1 MKTSCRPIFQ
11 RQKPGGRQKT
21 FIVPPYRGLN
31 ASRVFIASAASLNF
45 SSKFS
50 SITPT
55 RDISIHHEHL
65 NSNSFTELND
75 LAISTSEIKLNTK
88 TSIPIPP
95 ANTLILSENKL
106 QAKRTLYSSDSP
118 LLSSYGSTSITAN
131 KGTGNMQNTDSATI
145 SVYRNSNAT
154 LSNRPLWQ
162 SQDSSFYTSDVYSA
176 DLMNYSSLNV
186 SLFLTAALM
195 PTSVLSLETSSNKVK
210 HPVITSVSTDSD
222 ILFTINET
230 IVSSASSPGYLT
242 NTDQLE
248 ASFPLTV
255 SETSSIT
262 PTPTIPLTQSIVQS
276 STATVQTKYTTA
288 PLSSIQSHNGI
299 TSDISSVN
307 LFDSDESIPSSLN
320 HVKSN
325 ILPITY
331 SMFSM
336 VYGSAC
342 KKQTNSSSA
351 LITQP
356 PSLSIFLSSW
366 TTATVQSPVTTPAL
380 ATVSSISSIYGV
392 TSSSTPVGAYT
403 CLQMSSYFPTRV
415 EIDESEPVG
424 T

>member
-1 MKTSCRPIFQ
+1 MPIFQ

-31 ASRVFIASAASLNF
+31 ASRVFVASAASLNF

-55 RDISIHHEHL
+55 RDTSIRHEHL

-75 LAISTSEIKLNTK
+75 LAISTSEIKMNTR
-88 TSIPIPP
+88 TSIPISP
-95 ANTLILSENKL
+95 ANTLTLSENKL
-106 QAKRTLYSSDSP
+106 QAKRTLYSSDLP
-118 LLSSYGSTSITAN
+118 LLSSYGSKSITAN

-145 SVYRNSNAT
+145 SVYRNSNAA
-154 LSNRPLWQ
+154 LSIRPLWQ
-162 SQDSSFYTSDVYSA
+162 FHDSSFYTSDVYSA
-176 DLMNYSSLNV
+176 DLMNYSSPNV

-195 PTSVLSLETSSNKVK
+195 PTSVLSLETSVNKVK
-210 HPVITSVSTDSD
+210 HPIITNSVFTGSD
-222 ILFTINET
+222 ILFTNKET

-255 SETSSIT
+255 SETISIT

-276 STATVQTKYTTA
+276 LTATVQTKYTTA
-288 PLSSIQSHNGI
+288 PLSSIQSHDGI

-336 VYGSAC
+336 DYDSSF

-356 PSLSIFLSSW
+356 SSLSIFLSSW
-366 TTATVQSPVTTPAL
+366 TTATVPQLPVTTPAL

-392 TSSSTPVGAYT
+392 TSGSTPVGVYT
-403 CLQMSSYFPTRV
+403 CPQMSSYFPARV
-415 EIDESEPVG
+415 EIDESESVG
-424 T
+424 R